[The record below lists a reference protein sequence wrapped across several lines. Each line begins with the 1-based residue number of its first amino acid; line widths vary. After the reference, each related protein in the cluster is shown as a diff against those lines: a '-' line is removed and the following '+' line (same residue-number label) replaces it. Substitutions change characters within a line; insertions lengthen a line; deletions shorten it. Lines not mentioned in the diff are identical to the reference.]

1 MSKRHWDA
9 IRKSNLYELKGLAKP
24 LLCNI
29 AYLIIDP
36 PEEGEESVFAPDQ
49 IGWCIAS
56 SDYLAANMGCNPKAL
71 RGLMRMFV
79 DDEWLTAKPFRDARG
94 YKHVYY
100 TITDGQLKA
109 IVAQEM
115 KKDENGDFVRAKNP
129 NMSRK
134 DNINSQSNWS
144 NLDHKESTSLTT
156 SSVQAKPQVVSKLD
170 HKKSQYKTMHSL
182 PSSDLGE
189 EKSKTKST
197 DKSKTSQLRSLVSC
211 PGDFVSGAPPPT
223 ARLTLDLADW
233 LGLSRVDYCFHYHR
247 DSSLGQ
253 GTEGNQDKA
262 ESTAIHTPVSPI
274 ETPPVA
280 VAPLYV
286 PWPLKQAVVEDFLK
300 MGCPQEAL
308 DDLQRWK
315 HCVSALNNN
324 EMNPFKAYATMAVKD
339 NKRFGKLWM
348 PHYLLTVSET
358 MARDAEGHMDKELV
372 GSVIREQV
380 RVAKLGFK
388 CEDHEWKLSE
398 AKPCPQ
404 CKRNYKIRLTLWPT
418 YNTVPFTHEGT
429 V

>member
-9 IRKSNLYELKGLAKP
+9 VRKSNLYELKGLAKP

-197 DKSKTSQLRSLVSC
+197 DKSKTSQLRSL
-211 PGDFVSGAPPPT
+211 
-223 ARLTLDLADW
+223 
-233 LGLSRVDYCFHYHR
+233 
-247 DSSLGQ
+247 GQ

-429 V
+429 VWNRVGDDWYKDDEPVSELSWDRQRKTDKLMRDEEFMSMAGI